1 MKAYCVVVAD
11 GTRARFFTLEPAALP
26 AGEAGPNLVE
36 HEDLIST
43 EKEVSSTEMWTDTKS
58 ARGGSRPGAPAY
70 GYDDQRDRH
79 EDEFERRFAQRITE
93 EAVRVAQQQKAAHL
107 VLVAETRMLGFLRDA
122 LDVPAHVSF
131 EVHELAKDLTKLTS
145 SELHEHLAGAN
156 LLPARQG
163 APGWVPRAQ

>member
-11 GTRARFFTLEPAALP
+11 GTRARFFSLEPSDLP
-26 AGEAGPNLVE
+26 TGETGSNLVE

-43 EKEVSSTEMWTDTKS
+43 EKEVPGTQMWTDTKS
-58 ARGGSRPGAPAY
+58 ARGASRLGAPAH

-79 EDEFERRFAQRITE
+79 EDEFERRFARRITE
-93 EAVRVAQQQKAAHL
+93 ETVRMAQQQKAAHL

-131 EVHELAKDLTKLTS
+131 DVHELAKDVTKLTS
-145 SELHEHLAGAN
+145 SELHEYLVGAN
-156 LLPARQG
+156 LLPTRQG
-163 APGWVPRAQ
+163 APAWVPRA